1 MASNF
6 LGINRGKLEVIGSV
20 TASTST
26 NSTDFELRID
36 TGKSST
42 KEDVIKAMRLFE
54 LYILSNGIGGGAGAG
69 SNLPPG

>member
-6 LGINRGKLEVIGSV
+6 LGINRGKLEILGSV
-20 TASTST
+20 TASTATSA
-26 NSTDFELRID
+26 TDFELRID

-42 KEDVIKAMRLFE
+42 KEDVIKALELFKI
-54 LYILSNGIGGGAGAG
+54 YILSNGVGGGAGAG